1 MPDISAIL
9 KNKGISLADTNES
22 KILSSLNGL
31 FQRPVEPIHFSK
43 LISNKN
49 QFYREEELEELAD
62 TILLLGG
69 IAQNLLVRKIGVDR
83 YEILV
88 GHRRWRASKILVE
101 ERGLQKFA
109 FLPCLAIECDD
120 VTAEVILILTNST
133 ARGDANG
140 YEQMMEVVRLQELI
154 PKMKGNEDL
163 KGRVLRK
170 EIALSVKKS
179 ESTVQNMMYIF
190 RHLSAVGMAAFKA
203 EKLTPA
209 SALYLARQSPEDQEK
224 LVNMEL
230 LTVPAMDGYLAA
242 QRKRETAPELSPVSV
257 PATPAQP
264 YVKEC
269 TTGLSLT
276 GSCEAA
282 ARCESPYDCCIS
294 CRKDCPNRC
303 GWITETMPEKLPES
317 AEKPEPAPAPVQKTS
332 NPAAPGRAAA
342 AHVPKEPEPQLSN
355 DRSGQEEELHF
366 INEEHHRFYSSTL
379 KRFLNPAAPEKALC
393 YCLGIHPA
401 IRWHVDHIYDF
412 STKQV
417 TPECIHEGWVAS
429 AEDPEDIRTVIRM
442 AYNLYGGT
450 PSVAEA
456 DDQLRECQ
464 KYTANELFGC
474 RYAPYFWEAIKL
486 RYPEYTK

>member
-43 LISNKN
+43 LVSNKN
-49 QFYREEELEELAD
+49 QFYREKELEELAD

-101 ERGLQKFA
+101 ERGYQKFA

-209 SALYLARQSPEDQEK
+209 SALYLARQSP
-224 LVNMEL
+224 
-230 LTVPAMDGYLAA
+230 
-242 QRKRETAPELSPVSV
+242 
-257 PATPAQP
+257 
-264 YVKEC
+264 
-269 TTGLSLT
+269 
-276 GSCEAA
+276 
-282 ARCESPYDCCIS
+282 
-294 CRKDCPNRC
+294 
-303 GWITETMPEKLPES
+303 
-317 AEKPEPAPAPVQKTS
+317 
-332 NPAAPGRAAA
+332 
-342 AHVPKEPEPQLSN
+342 
-355 DRSGQEEELHF
+355 
-366 INEEHHRFYSSTL
+366 
-379 KRFLNPAAPEKALC
+379 
-393 YCLGIHPA
+393 
-401 IRWHVDHIYDF
+401 
-412 STKQV
+412 
-417 TPECIHEGWVAS
+417 
-429 AEDPEDIRTVIRM
+429 
-442 AYNLYGGT
+442 
-450 PSVAEA
+450 
-456 DDQLRECQ
+456 
-464 KYTANELFGC
+464 
-474 RYAPYFWEAIKL
+474 
-486 RYPEYTK
+486 

>member
-242 QRKRETAPELSPVSV
+242 QRKRETAPELPPVSV
-257 PATPAQP
+257 PETPAQP

>member
-69 IAQNLLVRKIGVDR
+69 IAQNLLVRKSGVDR

-257 PATPAQP
+257 PETPAQP

>member
-101 ERGLQKFA
+101 EQGLQKFA

-257 PATPAQP
+257 PETPAQP

-464 KYTANELFGC
+464 KYTAKELFGC

>member
-101 ERGLQKFA
+101 ERGYQKFA

-133 ARGDANG
+133 ARGNANG

-224 LVNMEL
+224 LVRMEL

-242 QRKRETAPELSPVSV
+242 QRKRETDPELPPVSV
-257 PATPAQP
+257 PETPAQP

-276 GSCEAA
+276 GTCEAA
-282 ARCESPYDCCIS
+282 ARCESPYGCCIS

-303 GWITETMPEKLPES
+303 GWITETMPEKLPDPE
-317 AEKPEPAPAPVQKTS
+317 EKPEKTPASVRKTS
-332 NPAAPGRAAA
+332 DPAAPGRAAA

>member
-257 PATPAQP
+257 PETPAQP

-474 RYAPYFWEAIKL
+474 RYAPYFWEAVKI
-486 RYPEYTK
+486 RYPEYAE

>member
-43 LISNKN
+43 LVSNKN
-49 QFYREEELEELAD
+49 QFYREKELEELAD

-101 ERGLQKFA
+101 ERGYQKFA

-257 PATPAQP
+257 PETPAQP

-417 TPECIHEGWVAS
+417 TPECIHEGWVAA

>member
-257 PATPAQP
+257 PETPAQP

>member
-257 PATPAQP
+257 PETPAQP

-355 DRSGQEEELHF
+355 DRSGQEEELNF

>member
-230 LTVPAMDGYLAA
+230 LTVPAMDGYLAV

-257 PATPAQP
+257 PETPAQP

>member
-43 LISNKN
+43 LVSNKN
-49 QFYREEELEELAD
+49 QFYREKELEELAD

-101 ERGLQKFA
+101 ERGYQKFA

-242 QRKRETAPELSPVSV
+242 QRKRETTPELPPVSA
-257 PATPAQP
+257 PQTAAQP
-264 YVKEC
+264 YTVEC

-276 GSCEAA
+276 GTCEAA
-282 ARCESPYDCCIS
+282 ARCEAPYGCCIS

-342 AHVPKEPEPQLSN
+342 ARVPKEPEPQLSN

>member
-154 PKMKGNEDL
+154 PKMKGNENL

-242 QRKRETAPELSPVSV
+242 QTNRETTPELPPVSA
-257 PATPAQP
+257 PQTAAQP
-264 YVKEC
+264 YTVEC

-276 GSCEAA
+276 GTCEAA
-282 ARCESPYDCCIS
+282 ARCEAPYGCCIS

>member
-257 PATPAQP
+257 PETPAQP

-276 GSCEAA
+276 RSCEAA

>member
-257 PATPAQP
+257 PETPAQP

-282 ARCESPYDCCIS
+282 ARCESLYDCCIS

>member
-257 PATPAQP
+257 PETPAQP

-294 CRKDCPNRC
+294 CRNDCPNRC

>member
-224 LVNMEL
+224 LVNMEF

-257 PATPAQP
+257 PETPAQP

>member
-140 YEQMMEVVRLQELI
+140 YEQMMEVVRLQEFI

-257 PATPAQP
+257 PETPAQP

>member
-154 PKMKGNEDL
+154 PKMKGNENL

-242 QRKRETAPELSPVSV
+242 QRKRETTPELPPVSA
-257 PATPAQP
+257 PQTAAQP
-264 YVKEC
+264 YTVEC

-276 GSCEAA
+276 GTCEAA
-282 ARCESPYDCCIS
+282 ARCEAPYGCCIS

-317 AEKPEPAPAPVQKTS
+317 AEKPEPAQGPVQKTS